1 MKNLTKIFVAVAVL
15 FTSFACTTDTTEDLG
30 VKVGGQTEVVL
41 SLEESRT
48 QLGEKAGEVY
58 PLYWSAGDQI
68 SINGVASAALTEGG
82 NAATTFVLD
91 GLLNYPYSV
100 VYPASTENKVTF
112 LAEQTYTPGTFC
124 AGAAPMYGYAAD
136 ANSAIQLQHLVGVL
150 RLEVSGEATLANIV
164 LEAES
169 GDLAGTY
176 TVDCA
181 TGALT
186 AVEGATSKS
195 VTLSFGEG
203 LTLGA
208 EATPIYIALPA
219 GSYGIVS
226 ANINS
231 TAGEVMTV
239 KFDTTEKPISAGKV
253 REFKEITYVGGKADE
268 FGFEGDVVI
277 TTAEELA
284 LLSEACEANKL
295 SAVTSVTIGAT
306 IDMSEIEWKS
316 MNNFP
321 AITFDGGSDK
331 GYEIKGLN
339 APLFYIATGITLKN
353 IKLTDVDIKIT
364 DPYIYNGKALIGS
377 GAYAYIAVSCTL
389 SNCYAS
395 GKIEIDTKF
404 NNAASPAVNGNT
416 NTVVDISGLIG
427 YTSGTTMTKV
437 TNAVDVTVKRLFDT
451 SGENTSVFYILA
463 GGVTSVLYDATS
475 VSEVYNYGDITFD
488 FEGKDQTSTAIRC
501 GGVFGYTPKVKTFTK
516 VENHGDITVTG
527 LNTTGGQ
534 YYGGI
539 VGLPYT
545 TPTFDTCKNSGAM
558 TVTSIAVGN
567 FVAGSIGGTTEGNI
581 VVKNCTVTNNSE
593 GKGMTLSVSCEK
605 LYTGLIGYI
614 ATSSSKDITHSIENC
629 TNSADLTLTSE
640 THTTSSTYVTHGF
653 GDTQSNST
661 TKISITDYAVSGDIT
676 INGTVDNLLYVGG
689 MYGYMRAKN
698 ASAYMN
704 SFKNCSYSGDI
715 TLVGSFGN
723 RATIGG
729 IVGYNSANY
738 FSFDNCHTSGSITF
752 QNNYSEG
759 DLAGYVG
766 VGGLIGYDGQEI
778 EYKSLCTS
786 DMDISVC
793 GNCKTASS
801 ALYVGGAIGL
811 DARNNNNRNNALNI
825 FNSGNIV
832 VGNEYATTTVNNL
845 CVGGI
850 VGKITSSATCTGYEN
865 AVNIGDISFVGIIEG
880 VTDASY
886 VGGIAGYTEEPIV
899 NATAHCK
906 ISAPDYNVG
915 WITGF
920 SRGTHTL
927 KNSEGNDYTA
937 EVIAKDCKIG
947 GNAAVIEIDPEDET
961 KKEKLTPITADNYFD
976 YIFGGTTDWTGVENY
991 DGCTYLETKPT
1002 I

>member
-82 NAATTFVLD
+82 NAAATFVLD

-203 LTLGA
+203 LTLSA

-253 REFKEITYVGGKADE
+253 REFKEIAYVGGEADE

-339 APLFYIATGITLKN
+339 APFFYTLDNVDVKN
-353 IKLTDVDIKIT
+353 LKLTDVDIKIT
-364 DPYIYNGKALIGS
+364 EPYTSYDSTRIGS
-377 GAYAYIAVSCTL
+377 GAVGYYALDSSF
-389 SNCYAS
+389 SNCYTS
-395 GKIEIDTKF
+395 GNIEVNTKF
-404 NNAASPAVNGNT
+404 NEAATTLGATT
-416 NTVVDISGLIG
+416 NTVIDISGFIG
-427 YTSGTTMTKV
+427 YTSSTTFENV

-451 SGENTSVFYILA
+451 SNDNKSGFYILVGGVASVFYDIESL
-463 GGVTSVLYDATS
+463 
-475 VSEVYNYGDITFD
+475 ENVYNYGNIYLE
-488 FEGKDQTSTAIRC
+488 FETPHTSAQIRC
-501 GGVFGYTPKVKTFTK
+501 GGISAYTPKITSFTN
-516 VENHGDITVTG
+516 VENHGDITVSNYTSTG
-527 LNTTGGQ
+527 AVFVAGL
-534 YYGGI
+534 

-545 TPTFDTCKNSGAM
+545 TPTFDTCKNSGAI
-558 TVTSIAVGN
+558 TINATIGSN
-567 FVAGSIGGTTEGNI
+567 LFVGSIGGSTENNATL
-581 VVKNCTVTNNSE
+581 KNCTASNNSE
-593 GKGMTLSVSCEK
+593 GKGITLGVSCAK

-676 INGTVDNLLYVGG
+676 INGKIESLLYVGG
-689 MYGYMRAKN
+689 IYGYMRAKN

-715 TLVGSFGN
+715 TVVGSFGN

-738 FSFDNCHTSGSITF
+738 FSFDSCHTSGSITF
-752 QNNYSEG
+752 QNNYSAG
-759 DLAGYVG
+759 DLAGFVG

-793 GNCKTASS
+793 GNCKTA
-801 ALYVGGAIGL
+801 AHYLYVGGAIGL
-811 DARNNNNRNNALNI
+811 DGRNDNNRNNALNI

-832 VGNEYATTTVNNL
+832 VGNEYVTTTVNNL

-850 VGKITSSATCTGYEN
+850 VGKITCSATCTGYEN
-865 AVNIGDISFVGIIEG
+865 AVNIGDITFVGTIEG

-886 VGGIAGYTEEPIV
+886 VGGIAGYTEEPII

-915 WITGF
+915 WITGVA
-920 SRGTHTL
+920 RVQDAVVA
-927 KNSEGNDYTA
+927 KN
-937 EVIAKDCKIG
+937 CKIG
-947 GNAAVIEIDPEDET
+947 GNVAVIEIDPEDET
-961 KKEKLTPITADNYFD
+961 KKEILTPITADNFYN

-1002 I
+1002 IQ

>member
-1 MKNLTKIFVAVAVL
+1 MKNFTKLFVAVAVL

-30 VKVGGQTEVVL
+30 VKVGGQTTVTL

-48 QLGEKAGEVY
+48 QLGEKADEVY

-68 SINGVASAALTEGG
+68 SVNGVTSAALAEGG
-82 NAATTFVLD
+82 SAAATFVLE
-91 GLLNYPYSV
+91 GTLNYPYSV
-100 VYPASTENKVTF
+100 VYPAAATNQVTF
-112 LAEQTYTPGTFC
+112 LANQTYTPGTFC
-124 AGAAPMYGYAAD
+124 AGAAPMYGYAED

-150 RLEVSGEATLANIV
+150 RLAVSGEATLANIV

-253 REFKEITYVGGKADE
+253 REFKEIAYMGGEADE

-306 IDMSEIEWKS
+306 IDMTGIAWNSIK
-316 MNNFP
+316 NLP

-331 GYEIKGLN
+331 GYEIKGLS
-339 APLFYIATGITLKN
+339 APLFYFLTNVTLKN
-353 IKLTDVDIKIT
+353 LKLADVDIT
-364 DPYIYNGKALIGS
+364 VTEPYLHNGNAKVASCAI
-377 GAYAYIAVSCTL
+377 AYIAEGCTVT
-389 SNCYAS
+389 NCYAS
-395 GKIEIDTKF
+395 GKILVNTKF
-404 NNAASPAVNGNT
+404 NNAATPLDGNT
-416 NTVVDISGLIG
+416 NTVLDISGLFG
-427 YTSGTTMTKV
+427 YTGTTSMEKV
-437 TNAVDVTVKRLFDT
+437 TNAVDVTVKSLFDT
-451 SGENTSVFYILA
+451 SNDNTSVFYVLV
-463 GGVTSVLYDATS
+463 GGVSGVLYDVTNAN
-475 VSEVYNYGDITFD
+475 EIYNYGDITFD
-488 FEGKDQTSTAIRC
+488 IEGDAQIATAMRC
-501 GGVFGYTPKVKTFTK
+501 GGIFGYTPKVTSFTN
-516 VENHGDITVTG
+516 VENHGDITVKG

-534 YYGGI
+534 YYGGL
-539 VGLPYT
+539 VGLPYS
-545 TPTFDTCKNSGAM
+545 TPTFDTCKNSGAI
-558 TVTSIAVGN
+558 TVTSTTGSGSN
-567 FVAGSIGGTTEGNI
+567 FVIGSIGGTSNNNVTL
-581 VVKNCTVTNNSE
+581 KNCIASNNSE
-593 GKGMTLSVSCEK
+593 GKGITLSISCGK

-614 ATSSSKDITHSIENC
+614 ATSSSKDVTHSIENC

-689 MYGYMRAKN
+689 IYGYMRAKN

-715 TLVGSFGN
+715 TLVGSFSN

-793 GNCKTASS
+793 GNCKTAANS
-801 ALYVGGAIGL
+801 LYVGGAIGL

-832 VGNEYATTTVNNL
+832 VGNENVTTTVNNL

-865 AVNIGDISFVGIIEG
+865 AVNIGDISFVGTIEG

-886 VGGIAGYTEEPIV
+886 VGGIAGYTEEPII

-915 WITGF
+915 WITGVA
-920 SRGTHTL
+920 RVQ
-927 KNSEGNDYTA
+927 DA
-937 EVIAKDCKIG
+937 VVAKDCKIG

-1002 I
+1002 IQ

>member
-1 MKNLTKIFVAVAVL
+1 MKNFTKLFVAVAVL
-15 FTSFACTTDTTEDLG
+15 FAGFSCVTDATEDLG
-30 VKVGGQTEVVL
+30 VKVGGQTTVTL

-48 QLGEKAGEVY
+48 QLGEKADEVY

-68 SINGVASAALTEGG
+68 SVNGVTSAALAEGG
-82 NAATTFVLD
+82 SASATFVLE
-91 GLLNYPYSV
+91 GTLNHPYSV

-112 LAEQTYTPGTFC
+112 LAEQNYTPGTFC
-124 AGAAPMYGYAAD
+124 AGAAPMYGYAA
-136 ANSAIQLQHLVGVL
+136 NTGEAIQMHHLVGAL
-150 RLEVSGEATLANIV
+150 RIAVSGEDTLSSIV

-169 GDLAGTY
+169 GNLAGTY

-186 AVEGATSKS
+186 AVEGTTSKS

-203 LTLGA
+203 LVLGS

-219 GSYGIVS
+219 GSYGVVS
-226 ANINS
+226 AKIYS

-239 KFDTTEKPISAGKV
+239 KFDTTEKPIAVGKV
-253 REFKEITYVGGKADE
+253 REFKEIAYVGGEADE

-284 LLSEACEANKL
+284 LLSEACAANKL

-339 APLFYIATGITLKN
+339 APLFYTVTGATIKN
-353 IKLTDVDIKIT
+353 VKLTDVDIKIT
-364 DPYIYNGKALIGS
+364 EPFIYNGNAQIGS
-377 GAYAYIAVSCTL
+377 GAYAYIAISCTI

-395 GKIEIDTKF
+395 GKIEVDTKF
-404 NNAASPAVNGNT
+404 NNAATAVSGNT

-427 YTSGTTMTKV
+427 YTSKTTMTKV

-451 SGENTSVFYILA
+451 SGDNTSVFYILV
-463 GGVTSVLYDATS
+463 GGVTCVLYDATS

-488 FEGKDQTSTAIRC
+488 FEGKDQTSTTIRC

-534 YYGGI
+534 YYGGL

-545 TPTFDTCKNSGAM
+545 TPTFDTCKNSGAI

-593 GKGMTLSVSCEK
+593 GKGMTLSVSCDK

-640 THTTSSTYVTHGF
+640 THTTSSTYVTLGF

-661 TKISITDYAVSGDIT
+661 TKISITNYAASGDIT
-676 INGTVDNLLYVGG
+676 INGKIESLLYVGG
-689 MYGYMRAKN
+689 IYGYMRAKN
-698 ASAYMN
+698 ANTYMN

-715 TLVGSFGN
+715 TVVGSFGN

-738 FSFDNCHTSGSITF
+738 FSFDSCHTSGSITF

-786 DMDISVC
+786 DMDIAVS
-793 GNCKTASS
+793 GNCKSTSP
-801 ALYVGGAIGL
+801 LYVGGAIGL

-832 VGNEYATTTVNNL
+832 VGNENVTTTVNNL

-865 AVNIGDISFVGIIEG
+865 AVNIGDITIKGVIDG
-880 VTDASY
+880 VTNASY
-886 VGGIAGYTEEPIV
+886 VGGIAGYTEEPII

-927 KNSEGNDYTA
+927 KDSEGKDYKA
-937 EVIAKDCKIG
+937 EVIAKNCKIG
-947 GNAAVIEIDPEDET
+947 GNVAVIEIDPADET
-961 KKEKLTPITADNYFD
+961 KKEILTPITADNFYN

>member
-1 MKNLTKIFVAVAVL
+1 MKNFTKLFVAVAVL
-15 FTSFACTTDTTEDLG
+15 FAGFSCVTDATEDLG
-30 VKVGGQTEVVL
+30 VKVGGQTTVTL

-48 QLGEKAGEVY
+48 QLGEKADEVY

-68 SINGVASAALTEGG
+68 SVNGVTSAALAEGG
-82 NAATTFVLD
+82 SASATFVLE
-91 GLLNYPYSV
+91 GTLNHPYSV
-100 VYPASTENKVTF
+100 VYPASTESKVTF

-124 AGAAPMYGYAAD
+124 AGAAPMYGYAED
-136 ANSAIQLQHLVGVL
+136 ANSAVQLQHLVGVL
-150 RLEVSGEATLANIV
+150 RLAVSGEATLANIV

-169 GDLAGTY
+169 GNLAGTY

-186 AVEGATSKS
+186 AVEGTTSKS

-203 LTLGA
+203 LVLGS

-219 GSYGIVS
+219 GSYGMVS
-226 ANINS
+226 TKIYS

-239 KFDTTEKPISAGKV
+239 KFDTTEKPIAVGKV
-253 REFKEITYVGGKADE
+253 REFKEIAYVGGEADE

-284 LLSEACEANKL
+284 LLSEACAANKL

-306 IDMSEIEWKS
+306 IDMREIEWKS

-364 DPYIYNGKALIGS
+364 EPFIYNGNAQIGS
-377 GAYAYIAVSCTL
+377 GAYAYIAISCTL

-395 GKIEIDTKF
+395 GKIEVDTKF
-404 NNAASPAVNGNT
+404 NNAATAVSGNT

-427 YTSGTTMTKV
+427 YTSKTTMTKV

-451 SGENTSVFYILA
+451 SGDNTSAFYILV
-463 GGVTSVLYDATS
+463 GGVTCVLYDATS

-488 FEGKDQTSTAIRC
+488 FEGKDQTSTTIRC

-534 YYGGI
+534 YYGGL

-545 TPTFDTCKNSGAM
+545 TPTFDTCKNSGAI

-593 GKGMTLSVSCEK
+593 GKGMTLSVSCDK
-605 LYTGLIGYI
+605 LYAGLIGYI
-614 ATSSSKDITHSIENC
+614 ATSASKDITHAIENC
-629 TNSADLTLTSE
+629 TNSADLTLTSK

-676 INGTVDNLLYVGG
+676 INGKIDNLLYVGG
-689 MYGYMRAKN
+689 IYGYMRAKN

-715 TLVGSFGN
+715 TVVGSFGN

-738 FSFDNCHTSGSITF
+738 FSFDSCHTSGSITF
-752 QNNYSEG
+752 QNNYSAG
-759 DLAGYVG
+759 DLAGFVG
-766 VGGLIGYDGQEI
+766 VGGLIGYEGQEV

-793 GNCKTASS
+793 GNCKTA
-801 ALYVGGAIGL
+801 AHYLYVGGAIGL
-811 DARNNNNRNNALNI
+811 DGRNNNNRNNALNI

-832 VGNEYATTTVNNL
+832 VGNENVTTTVNNL

-850 VGKITSSATCTGYEN
+850 VGKITSSATCTGFEN
-865 AVNIGDISFVGIIEG
+865 AVNIGDITFVGTIEG

-886 VGGIAGYTEEPIV
+886 VGGIAGYTEEPII

-927 KNSEGNDYTA
+927 KDSEGKDYKA
-937 EVIAKDCKIG
+937 EVIAKNCKIG
-947 GNAAVIEIDPEDET
+947 GNVSVIEIDPEDET
-961 KKEKLTPITADNYFD
+961 KKEKLTPITADNYFN

>member
-1 MKNLTKIFVAVAVL
+1 MKNFTKLFVAVAVL
-15 FTSFACTTDTTEDLG
+15 FAGFSCVTDATEDLG
-30 VKVGGQTEVVL
+30 VKVGGQTTVTL

-48 QLGEKAGEVY
+48 QLGEKADEVY

-68 SINGVASAALTEGG
+68 SVNGVTSAALAEGG
-82 NAATTFVLD
+82 SAAATFVLE
-91 GLLNYPYSV
+91 GTLNHPYSV

-124 AGAAPMYGYAAD
+124 TGAAPMYGYAED
-136 ANSAIQLQHLVGVL
+136 ANSAVQLQHLVGVL
-150 RLEVSGEATLANIV
+150 RLAVSGEATLANIV

-186 AVEGATSKS
+186 AVEGTTSKS

-219 GSYGIVS
+219 GSYGMVS
-226 ANINS
+226 AKIYS
-231 TAGEVMTV
+231 TAGEVMSV
-239 KFDTTEKPISAGKV
+239 KFDTTEKPIAVGKV
-253 REFKEITYVGGKADE
+253 REFKEIAYVGGEADE

-284 LLSEACEANKL
+284 LLSEACVANKL

-364 DPYIYNGKALIGS
+364 EPFINNGNAQIGS

-395 GKIEIDTKF
+395 GKIEVDTKF
-404 NNAASPAVNGNT
+404 NNAATTLNGNT

-427 YTSGTTMTKV
+427 YTSKTTMTKV

-451 SGENTSVFYILA
+451 SGDNTSVFYILA
-463 GGVTSVLYDATS
+463 GGVTCVLYDATS
-475 VSEVYNYGDITFD
+475 ASEVYNYGDITFD

-614 ATSSSKDITHSIENC
+614 ATSSSKDVTHSIENC

-689 MYGYMRAKN
+689 IYGYMRAKN

-738 FSFDNCHTSGSITF
+738 FSFDSCHTSGSITF
-752 QNNYSEG
+752 QNNYSAG

-778 EYKSLCTS
+778 DYKSLCTS

-793 GNCKTASS
+793 GNCKTAASS
-801 ALYVGGAIGL
+801 LYVGGAIGL
-811 DARNNNNRNNALNI
+811 DARNNNNRYNALNI

-832 VGNEYATTTVNNL
+832 VGNEYVTTTVNNL

-865 AVNIGDISFVGIIEG
+865 AVNTGDITFVGTIEG

-886 VGGIAGYTEEPIV
+886 VGGIAGYTEEPII

-915 WITGF
+915 WITGS
-920 SRGTHTL
+920 SRGTYTF
-927 KNSEGNDYTA
+927 KNSEGKDHTA
-937 EVIAKDCKIG
+937 EVTAKNCKIG
-947 GNAAVIEIDPEDET
+947 GNVSVIEIDTEDET
-961 KKEKLTPITADNYFD
+961 KKEILTPITADNFYN